1 MEWNQVRSLPNTYK
15 RFGFY
20 EKRFIHKKLFLLR
33 NRKQMLL
40 KMLVDQIV
48 MTYLE
53 KLDSHFLQ
61 EAQRTERNLQ
71 KITKMK

>member
-1 MEWNQVRSLPNTYK
+1 
-15 RFGFY
+15 
-20 EKRFIHKKLFLLR
+20 
-33 NRKQMLL
+33 MLL

-71 KITKMK
+71 KITKTK